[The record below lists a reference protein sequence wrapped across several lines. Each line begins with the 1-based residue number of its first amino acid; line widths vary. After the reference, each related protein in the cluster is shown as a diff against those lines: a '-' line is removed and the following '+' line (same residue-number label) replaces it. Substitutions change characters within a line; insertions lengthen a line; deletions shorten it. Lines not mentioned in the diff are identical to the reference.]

1 MVDDNY
7 DEKRSYT
14 RMQIDTFVT
23 FNLKNGNGQNHKGE
37 SRDLSASGL
46 KMATDVD
53 LAIGDEIQLTLNSSD
68 ARLPPLVAEG
78 IVVRRELTDDGPHP
92 VYDVSLSFSNTH

>member
-23 FNLKNGNGQNHKGE
+23 FHLKHGDGENHKGE
-37 SRDLSASGL
+37 SRDLSANGL

-53 LAIGDEIQLTLNSSD
+53 LTIGDEIQLTLNSSD
-68 ARLPPLVAEG
+68 TRLPPLVAEG
-78 IVVRRELTDDGPHP
+78 IVVRREVTNEGPHP
-92 VYDVSLSFSNTH
+92 VYDVSLSFSNIH